1 MVTEVITDT
10 WVTVVDVWEA
20 VVLFLSE
27 LETGSVATKSAATT
41 TSQRMYAV
49 SAVALVVTTLPL
61 WPILG
66 TLLQEWTRP
75 RLHTWVGALWEAH
88 PALDL
93 LVAAVASVLEVAMAS
108 SLVDLLVLMPY
119 PLVSVQ
125 VRHLIQLGSILTSAL
140 LLVYIQLVHS
150 TAVRRL
156 LSSLRRMDLLPP
168 GLPIAF
174 MGLENAIPFHSS
186 QAASTI

>member
-1 MVTEVITDT
+1 M
-10 WVTVVDVWEA
+10 VVDVWEA

-41 TSQRMYAV
+41 TSPRTYAV

-61 WPILG
+61 WP
-66 TLLQEWTRP
+66 TRATQLQEWTRL

-93 LVAAVASVLEVAMAS
+93 LVAAVASVLEVVMAS
-108 SLVDLLVLMPY
+108 SLADLLAHMPF
-119 PLVSVQ
+119 PLVLVR
-125 VRHLIQLGSILTSAL
+125 VRHLIPLGSIPISAL
-140 LLVYIQLVHS
+140 LLDYILLERS
-150 TAVRRL
+150 TVVRRL
-156 LSSLRRMDLLPP
+156 PSSLHRMDLLPLA
-168 GLPIAF
+168 LPIAF
-174 MGLENAIPFHSS
+174 MGLENAIPSHSS